1 MVYNNDTYNDNDT
14 DNDNNID
21 NNNDSENENDNDQI
35 CIPNFK
41 SPCIF
46 ILYSF
51 RFFSRLKRLYLPKE
65 INNFAAQDCKEC
77 IMYIGK

>member
-46 ILYSF
+46 ISYHSD
-51 RFFSRLKRLYLPKE
+51 FFKT
-65 INNFAAQDCKEC
+65 
-77 IMYIGK
+77 

>member
-1 MVYNNDTYNDNDT
+1 MVHNKDNDI
-14 DNDNNID
+14 DNNID

-77 IMYIGK
+77 IMYISK